1 MFAMFYSQTSA
12 PTQVNSIVVSSSMLN
27 GAQISGVQVDLRL
40 NGSTVKTGYTPVT
53 FSGLTPNV
61 QYQIV
66 VYWLND
72 TYFRHFSDGNLNR
85 YATVTLNG
93 TKYASLDAEYQSV
106 PQQDAASL
114 NVIAEFPNGTQIGTS
129 DSVNGTNFHSPG
141 MWVQIVP
148 PQSTQAYTGSYT
160 GGSILPF
167 VLFNHETYIIQMS
180 SAYQNLH
187 FLYWKDNQSD
197 NPTRSV
203 TLNGN
208 ATYIA
213 VFVQD

>member
-1 MFAMFYSQTSA
+1 MFYSQTSA

>member
-1 MFAMFYSQTSA
+1 
-12 PTQVNSIVVSSSMLN
+12 MLN